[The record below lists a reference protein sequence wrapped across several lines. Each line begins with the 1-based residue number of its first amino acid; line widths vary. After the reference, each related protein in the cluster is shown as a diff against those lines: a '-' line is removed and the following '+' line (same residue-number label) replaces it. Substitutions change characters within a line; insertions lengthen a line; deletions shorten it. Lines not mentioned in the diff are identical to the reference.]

1 MELADEET
9 RKRALVEPTEDDD
22 DEPAENYWRA
32 EDFVAK
38 ASMDELTG
46 TWITYENGI
55 LDEDAA
61 EDTWTDCLGAGGQ
74 LDRQAA
80 DEAIEKALDSL
91 LAHGFVEDMRREDA
105 KGFKTLTT
113 RWDTLEDE
121 GRRAENEGEI
131 RWARKQMGRT
141 QRRLVFSWGDAFCE
155 SCDRLLGIEDGLGNV
170 RGRRSGCLLPGF
182 LSTKKWWGNLRWS
195 TFERRAKA
203 GRDTDMVWRLRQQ
216 LPGRRA
222 AGQSWV
228 EHVAG
233 ILVNRFSFDQC
244 TTAPQFYWSSERM
257 VALELHIG
265 WHSWRG
271 DSEWTR
277 KNRQRSGTGNQFQG
291 R

>member
-1 MELADEET
+1 MVDLRSWCYLNPQRLEKHFQLADHLRVANLDLATETEWTPVTRRRRLRSKTQDPAVVEETTRLRSTASTPDTGDSTKMELADEET

-46 TWITYENGI
+46 TWITDENGI

-61 EDTWTDCLGAGGQ
+61 GDTWTDCLGAGGE

-141 QRRLVFSWGDAFCE
+141 QRRLVF
-155 SCDRLLGIEDGLGNV
+155 L
-170 RGRRSGCLLPGF
+170 GRRI
-182 LSTKKWWGNLRWS
+182 LR
-195 TFERRAKA
+195 
-203 GRDTDMVWRLRQQ
+203 V
-216 LPGRRA
+216 
-222 AGQSWV
+222 V
-228 EHVAG
+228 
-233 ILVNRFSFDQC
+233 
-244 TTAPQFYWSSERM
+244 
-257 VALELHIG
+257 
-265 WHSWRG
+265 
-271 DSEWTR
+271 
-277 KNRQRSGTGNQFQG
+277 
-291 R
+291 